1 MQTRNSG
8 NYIAPKLFELDIS
21 SGGGGGVSKE
31 EVVPMKSRENISIG
45 GISLQP
51 QQPAFGS
58 GAKPSANAG
67 KSILHAQK
75 ETMALLNNLNY
86 FNDSSASIQRYYNF
100 LTHGKK

>member
-21 SGGGGGVSKE
+21 SGGGGVSKE
-31 EVVPMKSRENISIG
+31 EVVPIRSRENIVSG
-45 GISLQP
+45 GVSLQP
-51 QQPAFGS
+51 QQPTFGS
-58 GAKPSANAG
+58 GAKPSAG